1 MRVKVGLVVFSLALV
16 VGSALSL
23 SSIAAAPNP
32 MAAQW
37 DKLLAQCPPVPE
49 PANADKLPIHVTH
62 WGTSGP
68 TVLIIH
74 GGVQGGL
81 GGGPKGF
88 IKQRALAARGWQINL
103 VDRPGFGESP
113 SRGVDDMERDAKWI
127 ADMLGDGANL
137 IGHSWG
143 GAEALLAAAR
153 RPQAVR
159 SLVLDE
165 PALQALMQDEPDAM
179 RDPAVKADAGRFMGL
194 LMQSATPQAYGL
206 AFTQGLG
213 STSSAGGNDVDVAAL
228 LKANPDKAK
237 GLGCALLQGG
247 MASTPVLRRA
257 AETIAEAGVPVLV
270 ITGGWSP
277 FFDSVGEV
285 VARLTHGRHI
295 VIRSPNHFIQFVE
308 ADEFNTVV
316 DRFMRE
322 ADTAKNGERQR

>member
-1 MRVKVGLVVFSLALV
+1 MPAKIGPVIVCVALM
-16 VGSALSL
+16 VGSALNP
-23 SSIAAAPNP
+23 SSIAAAPNS
-32 MAAQW
+32 MATQR
-37 DKLLAQCPPVPE
+37 DRLLAQCPPVPV
-49 PANADKLPIHVTH
+49 PANADNRPIHVTY

-68 TVLIIH
+68 NVLIIH

-88 IKQRALAARGWQINL
+88 IKQRALAERGWQINL

-127 ADMLGDGANL
+127 ADMLGDGENL

-165 PALQALMQDEPDAM
+165 PALQALMGDEPDAM

-194 LMQSATPQAYGL
+194 LLRSASPQAYGL
-206 AFTQGLG
+206 AFAEGLG
-213 STSSAGGNDVDVAAL
+213 SASSAGDNDVAAL
-228 LKANPDKAK
+228 LKANSDKAK
-237 GLGCALLQGG
+237 GLGCALLQGR
-247 MASTPVLRRA
+247 MAPTPVLRQA
-257 AETIAEAGVPVLV
+257 VETVAKAGVPVLV

-285 VARLTHGRHI
+285 VARLTHGRHV
-295 VIRSPNHFIQFVE
+295 VIRSPNHFIQFVK
-308 ADEFNTVV
+308 ADDFNTVV
-316 DRFMRE
+316 DQFMRDAE
-322 ADTAKNGERQR
+322 TSRRGVHER